1 MTIEQAREALL
12 RQLFADYGFN
22 AGILADK
29 SLHYTDLCED
39 PGRRKY
45 LGKMDVLCLAVDGS
59 AAVCATRQARAVLE
73 PLLKGCSAQWLFEAS
88 RILEISDALSTLD
101 IDCRDL
107 DLHLYYGFD
116 GQSETAFPQGF
127 QARWIEQGQFEEFQG
142 TEFAQEALSFSELNP
157 DFLALGAMD
166 GDRTIAL
173 AGASLDGPE
182 VCQIGVNVLEG
193 YEGRHLAS
201 ALVSMLARKL
211 MDRGKAPFYGTT
223 ISHIASQRVAY
234 NAGFHPAWA
243 SLHARHLEG

>member
-12 RQLFADYGFN
+12 RQLFTDYSFD

-29 SLHYTDLCED
+29 RIHFTDLHED

-45 LGKMDVLCLAVDGS
+45 LANMDVLCLAIDGT
-59 AAVCATRQARAVLE
+59 AIVCAKKEARSVLE
-73 PLLKGCSAQWLFEAS
+73 PLLKGRSAQWLFEAP
-88 RILEISDALSTLD
+88 RIIEISEALSSLD
-101 IDCRDL
+101 IDSRDL
-107 DLHLYYGFD
+107 DLHLYYSFD
-116 GQSETAFPQGF
+116 GQRETFLPSGYQT
-127 QARWIEQGQFEEFQG
+127 RWIEMGQFEEFRG
-142 TEFAQEALSFSELNP
+142 TELAQEALSFSELNP

-173 AGASLDGPE
+173 AGASLDGAN
-182 VCQIGVNVLEG
+182 VCQIGINVLEG
-193 YEGRHLAS
+193 YEGRHIAS

-211 MDRGKAPFYGTT
+211 LEKGLAPFYGTA
-223 ISHIASQRVAY
+223 ISHISSQRVAY